1 MKKNKGTGV
10 MLGAI
15 ILMVVI
21 VAAIFIVFF
30 INNGGNDYSAALAN
44 SNNVQNNNELE
55 NQVEIVDIT
64 NNVTENSTTN
74 EQIDTG
80 YEESFLGN
88 YTWKNE
94 YDTISFELTEENGE
108 ISYKLL
114 YYPNDA
120 AHASEELWGTWNTNQ
135 INIITPEN
143 KNENPIATYSF
154 SDITYNEDGSINI
167 TIQVKDIINT
177 ELENYKIPDG
187 KYTFEKD
194 K

>member
-21 VAAIFIVFF
+21 VAVIFIVFF
-30 INNGGNDYSAALAN
+30 VNNGGNDYTSLVN
-44 SNNVQNNNELE
+44 SNNVQTNESKNE
-55 NQVEIVDIT
+55 VEIVDIT
-64 NNVTENSTTN
+64 NNVTENSTTD

-88 YTWKNE
+88 YTWENE
-94 YDTISFELTEENGE
+94 YDTISFELTEENGVVN
-108 ISYKLL
+108 YRML

-135 INIITPEN
+135 TNIITPEN
-143 KNENPIATYSF
+143 KNESPIATYSF
-154 SDITYNEDGSINI
+154 SDITYNKDGSIEV
-167 TIQVKDIINT
+167 TIQTKDVLNA